1 MDSHDHILN
10 YSANALNLAPET
22 IELQKMVRSFA
33 VNEISKAQEKMD
45 ETHDFPYE
53 CWQKWS
59 DLGMAGILVPEE
71 YGGVELDSFSYIVA
85 MEEVAR
91 VSQTFALIWQVHVL
105 VGNMYNILGTPDQKK
120 TWLRK
125 FATGEI
131 LGAFGLTEPNAG
143 SDAGGVQTKAKLDNG
158 NWKINGNKVF
168 ISNAGTEISDGL
180 ILMAATDKKVD
191 GRPILSSFIVPK
203 NTTGFRLGQ
212 SFKKMAWHGM
222 DNRELVF
229 ENASI
234 PESNLLGAEGSGL
247 KQALSGL
254 NLGRIVFGALG
265 AGLIQACLDESL
277 EYAKQRQQ
285 FGKSISSFQLIQA
298 KIADMAIHAEAVRS
312 FTLHVAR
319 LFNEG
324 KECQAEAA
332 MVKTFGSEMATK
344 ATLDAFQIHGGYGFM
359 EDYKVNRYFRESKML
374 EIGEGTN
381 EIQRLLIAKH
391 LGC

>member
-45 ETHDFPYE
+45 ETHNFPYE

-158 NWKINGNKVF
+158 CWKINGNKVF

>member
-158 NWKINGNKVF
+158 RWKINGNKVF

>member
-158 NWKINGNKVF
+158 CWKINGNKVF

>member
-1 MDSHDHILN
+1 VDSHDHILN

-158 NWKINGNKVF
+158 CWKINGNKVF

>member
-10 YSANALNLAPET
+10 YSTNTLNLAPET

-234 PESNLLGAEGSGL
+234 PESNLLGSEGAGL